1 MRDEWAHLSLTL
13 LDGIG
18 APLTTEVVIM
28 KLEIAVEVK
37 HADVIEKAVRGR
49 TDGREYLI
57 REQLG
62 YVDTGKP
69 YPQEV
74 RIPVETGREPY
85 AVGKYLVD
93 PTCLYVDRYGKLS
106 LGRVKLVPAK

>member
-1 MRDEWAHLSLTL
+1 
-13 LDGIG
+13 
-18 APLTTEVVIM
+18 M
-28 KLEIAVEVK
+28 KLEIAVEIK
-37 HADVIEKAVRGR
+37 HAEVIEKAVRGR

-74 RIPVETGREPY
+74 RIPVENGREPY
-85 AVGKYLVD
+85 GPGKYTVD
-93 PTCLYVDRYGKLS
+93 PSCLYVDRYGKLS
-106 LGRVKLVPAK
+106 LGRLKLVIAKPGVEK